1 MAITVESIRP
11 ESDED
16 RWDLGGQAFGGTD
29 AYDAT
34 RPSPEPDRIVAA
46 YDDDRLVG
54 TVASLDFA
62 MTWGDG
68 QVPCAGVSGVVV
80 RPEDRGRGIAKA
92 MLRES
97 FDRMRDRGEVLAAL
111 YPTTATLY
119 RSVGFEVA
127 GSYEWRKVPLSLL
140 SGTGQ
145 DLAWRRVEFGDPA
158 IREVHERMSGRLDGW
173 ILGDD
178 VWWRRAAHALSL
190 IHI

>member
-127 GSYEWRKVPLSLL
+127 GSYEWRKVPTASVSSAVPVEPQGLR
-140 SGTGQ
+140 T
-145 DLAWRRVEFGDPA
+145 LANECQGKVWARRLWCAATATPGG
-158 IREVHERMSGRLDGW
+158 GRRPRSCRTA
-173 ILGDD
+173 
-178 VWWRRAAHALSL
+178 RRP
-190 IHI
+190 